1 MVWDPVPSEP
11 VSVTLYLPSGVEAPA
26 VKLSRVVP
34 GVDGLTETLDLE
46 RVPVMPA
53 GPFGGEKFTVPEK
66 PLTLDTVIVVELV
79 WEPWTMTAN
88 HQFGVMAKFDPG
100 GGSTMNVPCMVAG
113 SLRRS
118 KCTSQAQHS
127 PA

>member
-1 MVWDPVPSEP
+1 MTLAVWDPAPSEP

-113 SLRRS
+113 
-118 KCTSQAQHS
+118 
-127 PA
+127 

>member
-113 SLRRS
+113 
-118 KCTSQAQHS
+118 
-127 PA
+127 